1 MAPDAEAGERMGA
14 LLQTGGILMMSMTCF
29 GLTACAVGPTYHL
42 PSQPLPDSFVAP
54 WDLTP
59 AHAENAQIMS
69 SGKDIPGQWWECFHN
84 AAVNVLV
91 KRGLSH
97 SPTLATARFTL
108 RAAQENVLA
117 QYAGLLPNISGNAG
131 WTREKFPYA
140 QSGIPNTNASWGYY
154 DLHLAIGYDIDVWGG
169 IRRGVERQ
177 AALRDAV
184 AAQLQAAYL
193 VLTANIV
200 STAINAAMLS
210 REMEEQQRLVAFEK
224 EYLRTV
230 EAQYKVGAAS
240 ATDVALQRTQV
251 AEQSALVPDFRARLL
266 NARHALADLVG
277 SFASDSQIPAVD
289 LDQFI
294 LPDELPLGVPST
306 LLEHRPDIRQ
316 ASADLHAATAA
327 VGVAEAARLPTFVVS
342 GAWGD
347 VAAHAAEFAVPG
359 NGMAALA
366 AQIVQPIFQGGRLLH
381 NQRQAEA
388 TLSASAE
395 HWRAVVYSAFRN
407 VADVLTQ
414 IAGDKDAYDAD
425 VAAERAASEALL
437 LAQKQYRLGGV
448 SYITVLTTETAYQ
461 RTLITLIEARAARLS
476 DSAALFVSL
485 GGGWWNRQDNP
496 VLPDRIIP
504 LDGSVPQ

>member
-1 MAPDAEAGERMGA
+1 MS
-14 LLQTGGILMMSMTCF
+14 MMSL
-29 GLTACAVGPTYHL
+29 GLAGCAVGPDYQ
-42 PSQPLPDSFVAP
+42 QPTRPIPDSFGLRQ
-54 WDLTP
+54 DISP
-59 AHAENAQIMS
+59 AHAENAQILS
-69 SGKDIPGQWWECFHN
+69 VGEDLPGQWWECFHSSALN
-84 AAVNVLV
+84 ALV
-91 KRGLSH
+91 SRGLSH
-97 SPTLATARFTL
+97 SPTLAAARSTL
-108 RAAQENVLA
+108 RAAQENVLG
-117 QYAGLLPNISGNAG
+117 QYAGLLPSIDGHAG

-140 QSGIPNTNASWGYY
+140 ESGIPNTNASWGYY
-154 DLHLAIGYDIDVWGG
+154 DLHVAVSYDIDVWGG
-169 IRRGVERQ
+169 IRRGIERET
-177 AALRDAV
+177 ALRDAV
-184 AAQLQAAYL
+184 AAQLEAAYL

-210 REMEEQQRLVAFEK
+210 REMEEQQRLVTFEE

-230 EAQYKVGAAS
+230 EAQYQVGAAS

-251 AEQSALVPDFRARLL
+251 AEQYALVPNFRARFF

-277 SFASDSQIPAVD
+277 SFATDPRIPALD
-289 LDQFI
+289 LDQLT
-294 LPDELPLGVPST
+294 LPAELPLGVPST

-316 ASADLHAATAA
+316 ATADLHAATAA
-327 VGVAEAARLPTFVVS
+327 VGVAEAARLPTFMLS

-359 NGMAALA
+359 NGMAVLA

-388 TLSASAE
+388 ALSASAE
-395 HWRAVVYSAFRN
+395 HWRAVVYSSFHN
-407 VADVLTQ
+407 VTDILTQ
-414 IAGDKDAYDAD
+414 IAGDKDAFDAD
-425 VAAERAASEALL
+425 VVAERAASQALS
-437 LAQKQYRLGGV
+437 LAQKQYRLGGI

-485 GGGWWNRQDNP
+485 GGGWWNRHDNP
-496 VLPDRIIP
+496 VLPDRIVP